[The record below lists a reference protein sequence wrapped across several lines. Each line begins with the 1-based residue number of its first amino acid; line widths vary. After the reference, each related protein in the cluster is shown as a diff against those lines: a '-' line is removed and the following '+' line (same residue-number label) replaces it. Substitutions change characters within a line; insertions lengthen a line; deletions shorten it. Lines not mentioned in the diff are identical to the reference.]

1 MKHQKLVVV
10 GGGAAGF
17 FCAINAASLN
27 PGLEVL
33 ILEKTHKLLSK
44 VLVSGGG
51 RCNLTHACTDIDEMA
66 SNYPRGNHF
75 VKKAFHHFFTNDC
88 IEWFEE
94 RGVKLKTEEDGR
106 IFPVSNSSATII
118 ECLMS
123 EAKRLGIQIQIGSEV
138 IGIKLKDGKF
148 MLELDGLRSVEADFL
163 CLACGG
169 YSRTAQ
175 FEWLKK
181 TGHSIEEPVP
191 SLYTFNMPGNPITQ
205 LMGLSVGKAV
215 VKVAGTRLKEQGA
228 LMITHWGMSGPAI
241 LKLSA
246 WGARELAAREYR
258 FKLLVNWNP
267 QFNEQSLNERFR
279 KYREKNSGQKIGGRN
294 FLGLPQRLW
303 GFMLIQSGIN
313 GDIRWADLTA
323 KAKVRLAGNCCG
335 GSFDVYG
342 KTTFKEEF
350 VTAGGIRLSEIHH
363 ASMESKLVPNL
374 YFAGE
379 VMDVDGITGG
389 YNFQHAWTSGWIAA
403 HSIATKSL
411 QK

>member
-1 MKHQKLVVV
+1 MEHQKLVVV

-17 FCAINAASLN
+17 FCAINAASMN

-66 SNYPRGNHF
+66 SKYPRGNLF
-75 VKKAFHHFFTNDC
+75 VKKAFHHFFTSDC
-88 IEWFEE
+88 IEWFNE

-106 IFPVSNSSATII
+106 VFPVSNSSSTII

-123 EAKRLGIQIQIGSEV
+123 ETKRLGIQIQLRSEV
-138 IGIKLKDGKF
+138 VGIELRDGKF
-148 MLELDGLRSVEADFL
+148 LLELDGHLSLEAHFL

-169 YSRTAQ
+169 YSRSAQ

-191 SLYTFNMPGNPITQ
+191 SLFTFNMPGNPITQ
-205 LMGLSVGKAV
+205 LMGLSVDKAV
-215 VKVAGTRLKEQGA
+215 VKIEGTRLKEEGA
-228 LMITHWGMSGPAI
+228 LLITHWGMSGPAV

-246 WGARELAAREYR
+246 WGARELAAMKYR
-258 FKLLVNWNP
+258 FRLLVNWAP
-267 QFNEQSLNERFR
+267 SFNEQSLNERFR
-279 KYREKNSGQKIGGRN
+279 KYREGNSAQKIGGRN

-303 GFMLIQSGIN
+303 GFLLIQSGIN
-313 GDIRWADLTA
+313 GESRWADLTA
-323 KAKVRLAGNCCG
+323 KAQVRLAGNCCG
-335 GSFDVYG
+335 ESFEVNG

-350 VTAGGIRLSEIHH
+350 VTAGGIRLSEIRH

-403 HSIATKSL
+403 FSIASKSL
-411 QK
+411 RK